1 MGLDYSQTALLASV
15 AIRYKVP
22 PQNLQIL
29 KWSINETFLKEAC
42 IIFLLFSCL
51 ICATWC
57 NYDVTFYDHPQQST
71 QIRHIIASFYQK
83 SFETVSISTIYV
95 FLVSHCYN

>member
-29 KWSINETFLKEAC
+29 KWSFNETFLKEAC

-57 NYDVTFYDHPQQST
+57 NYDVTFMTSPSKARKLD
-71 QIRHIIASFYQK
+71 I
-83 SFETVSISTIYV
+83 
-95 FLVSHCYN
+95 